1 MKTTHILL
9 AAVLAATSAVQA
21 ATAEHKLPA
30 PLPEFKTPEQLAK
43 WRQEMTE
50 KAAAADELT
59 KSSSST
65 FAFFT
70 GKPFVEETGSYA
82 FKFRQYDPEL
92 NRWTSADP
100 SGFPDGANSHAYG
113 KSPVSGLDP
122 NGLAWSPI
130 DYVVHFLTGGGQA
143 VGLSNIGY
151 LQGVKDVAR
160 GPTGAVTN
168 FGNQI
173 KSYAENMIKPYSG
186 EFHDS
191 FTNTYNFSSVSWPM
205 GDGTLTGYFQG
216 QMTSTPNSDG
226 NGGNYSYL
234 GTATI
239 SYFDTFTDPYDIVQG
254 LQQMGVNV
262 PDLLKDVA
270 NIVIIPTPGVPL
282 VLQGTPFDI
291 LGNWTEQFT
300 GGGPYE

>member
-9 AAVLAATSAVQA
+9 AAVLAATSAIQA
-21 ATAEHKLPA
+21 ATAERKLPA
-30 PLPEFKTPEQLAK
+30 PMPEFKTPEQLAK
-43 WRQEMTE
+43 WRAE
-50 KAAAADELT
+50 KGKVVVAE
-59 KSSSST
+59 SHST
-65 FAFFT
+65 LKNGDAFFT

-92 NRWTSADP
+92 SRWTTSDP
-100 SGFPDGANSHAYG
+100 SGFPDGANSHMYG

-130 DYVVHFLTGGGQA
+130 DYVVHFLIGGGQA
-143 VGLSNIGY
+143 VGLSDIGY

-173 KSYAENMIKPYSG
+173 NSYAENIIKPYSG

-216 QMTSTPNSDG
+216 QKTSTPNSDG
-226 NGGNYSYL
+226 NGGTYSYL

-262 PDLLKDVA
+262 PNLLKNVA
-270 NIVIIPTPGVPL
+270 NIVIIPTPGEPL